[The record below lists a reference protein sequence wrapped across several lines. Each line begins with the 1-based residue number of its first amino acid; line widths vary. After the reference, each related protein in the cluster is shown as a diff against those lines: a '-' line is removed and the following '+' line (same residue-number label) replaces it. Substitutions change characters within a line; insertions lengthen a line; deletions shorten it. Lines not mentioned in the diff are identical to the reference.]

1 MNALDTWMNVRDG
14 VLTDPNVGDSIDTV
28 EELLRKHEDFE
39 KTVSAQEE
47 KFNAIKRLTLV
58 SVKIVYFCQ
67 R

>member
-58 SVKIVYFCQ
+58 SCKIV
-67 R
+67 

>member
-47 KFNAIKRLTLV
+47 KFNAIKRPTLV
-58 SVKIVYFCQ
+58 SVK
-67 R
+67 